1 MRESSPKGRSV
12 RLRPFL
18 FSPLFTNVLEEEFC
32 EVRLQYL
39 A

>member
-1 MRESSPKGRSV
+1 MRETSPKGRSI

-32 EVRLQYL
+32 EVQGLL
-39 A
+39 